1 MIYGDVGLQRLLR
14 TSALNIE
21 ASLSN
26 VKTDLTNFA
35 QQLENGSRYN
45 AISYF
50 SPIWI
55 RTARA
60 FYWYQNRWPWM

>member
-50 SPIWI
+50 SPI
-55 RTARA
+55 
-60 FYWYQNRWPWM
+60 